1 VGRALD
7 KTMMVDH
14 EAFLKGI
21 KPALYRAYNRG
32 LAELFPKLQ
41 EYPHLKD
48 HTGRYLFFQTEEKKQ
63 EYVDRIQQ
71 IDLNSPEYH
80 KMLGLLLGYPPKA
93 VDFFV
98 RKCTDRS
105 LSEVSIGLGYAGIRC
120 VCDVRELIENTK
132 WLWDTYQLDEELRL
146 FIGEEF
152 VYVPY
157 QDMNE
162 LIHVHA
168 SVLKQMAIPDPLE

>member
-1 VGRALD
+1 MN
-7 KTMMVDH
+7 KKIMVDH

-21 KPALYRAYNRG
+21 KPALYRAYNQG
-32 LAELFPKLQ
+32 LAELFPILK

-93 VDFFV
+93 VDFYV

-105 LSEVSIGLGYAGIRC
+105 LSEVSIGLGYSGVRC
-120 VCDVRELIENTK
+120 VSDVRELIENTI
-132 WLWDTYQLDEELRL
+132 WLWDTYQLDEEMRL
-146 FIGEEF
+146 MVEGEFIYVSYRQMEE
-152 VYVPY
+152 
-157 QDMNE
+157 
-162 LIHVHA
+162 
-168 SVLKQMAIPDPLE
+168 LKKVQAAILQHIIVSA